1 LIDIAVMVDKSDKS
15 SKSNINSPLG
25 MRVGIGPGSSQKNPV
40 KITDNSLGWGTV
52 AKIPVPPAAEIRTFQ
67 EPLGLIPA
75 LINGGIIKDEKLEK
89 ISLVQAEPNSSS
101 KIKSQ
106 ESSISGKKRAVKENA
121 LPTALSF
128 MNQGHTMKIVEIDWY
143 GAKLLIQCI
152 DVIYQKANFNRGGQE
167 WLMLEIPLNKETL
180 KPSWQPPVAQ
190 LEENGRIS
198 VPEFYCTIDEH
209 KLKCQILNIEL
220 LDLKSMR
227 YILILRVLN

>member
-1 LIDIAVMVDKSDKS
+1 MTDKLDKS

-25 MRVGIGPGSSQKNPV
+25 MRAGIGPGSFQKNPV
-40 KITDNSLGWGTV
+40 EITDNSLGWATV
-52 AKIPVPPAAEIRTFQ
+52 AKIPVPPAAETRMFQ
-67 EPLGLIPA
+67 KPLGLIPA
-75 LINGGIIKDEKLEK
+75 LINGGIIKGEKLEK
-89 ISLVQAEPNSSS
+89 IGFAQAEPNSSS

-106 ESSISGKKRAVKENA
+106 ESPTSGKKRAVRGNA
-121 LPTALSF
+121 PPAAPSF
-128 MNQGHTMKIVEIDWY
+128 MNQEHTLKIVEIDWY

-152 DVIYQKANFNRGGQE
+152 DAIYQKADFNRGGQE

-190 LEENGRIS
+190 LEEEDGRIY
-198 VPEFYCTIDEH
+198 VPEFYCTLDEH
-209 KLKCQILNIEL
+209 KFKCQILNIEL